1 MYQMKLELT
10 YVFHNCFLLRFSHLA
25 FDSNLTLLFDY
36 PANVFLEQKQ
46 RALVKTKITG
56 TNLYIISSHYHEDHF
71 SPDLADLLETN
82 PEGKIILSHDIIEA
96 GHGEFNLAG
105 QSQPTDERLL
115 IAEPEETYQL
125 PDFTL
130 TTFSS
135 NDSGLAFLLDI
146 EGINLYFGG
155 DLADWDW
162 EGELGP
168 EERARIKKIFYST
181 IERLK
186 QEKIH
191 IAFTNTD
198 RRLKNWAGAS
208 EFIAE
213 VRPEI
218 FVPMHT
224 FGDTQ
229 SLRRFFQEYQGPL
242 DHVFQY
248 TTPGDAVSFHFSEP

>member
-1 MYQMKLELT
+1 MKLELT
-10 YVFHNCFLLRFSHLA
+10 YVFHNCFLLCFSQFKA
-25 FDSNLTLLFDY
+25 VNTNLTLLFDY
-36 PANVFLEQKQ
+36 PANSFLEQKQ
-46 RALVKTKITG
+46 RTLVKTKITG
-56 TNLYIISSHYHEDHF
+56 TNLYIISSHCHEDHF
-71 SPDLADLLETN
+71 NPDLANLLKTN
-82 PEGKIILSHDIIEA
+82 PEGKVILSHDIIEA

-105 QSQPTDERLL
+105 QSQTADNPLL
-115 IAEPEETYQL
+115 IAEPSETYEL

-130 TTFSS
+130 TTFPS
-135 NDSGLAFLLDI
+135 NDSGLAYLLNFR
-146 EGINLYFGG
+146 GIKLYFGG

-168 EERARIKKIFYST
+168 EERARIKRIFHST

-218 FVPMHT
+218 FIPMHT

-242 DHVFQY
+242 GKVFQY
-248 TTPGDAVSFHFSEP
+248 QNAGDSISFHFSEP